1 MLNLDITML
10 FQLVNFFIVLYVLN
24 ILLIRPIRGILKER
38 RDKMDNLSG
47 EADAF
52 EREAEARLASY
63 NESLQSARQE
73 AGQTRDAARAA
84 EQFRRSAEGG
94 CIEAMTAYGVALARG
109 DGVPADESGA
119 VKWFE
124 KAAAAGYPPAME
136 NLSECY
142 ARGRG
147 VPESNRKALEW
158 KFRSRAAQGDR
169 AAEDWLKQNVK

>member
-73 AGQTRDAARAA
+73 AGQTRDAARTAAQA
-84 EQFRRSAEGG
+84 EQQRIVQEAGQKAQALLTEAKASIKAESD
-94 CIEAMTAYGVALARG
+94 ATLAELRARVQ
-109 DGVPADESGA
+109 DLGA
-119 VKWFE
+119 KL
-124 KAAAAGYPPAME
+124 AARVMG
-136 NLSECY
+136 
-142 ARGRG
+142 
-147 VPESNRKALEW
+147 
-158 KFRSRAAQGDR
+158 
-169 AAEDWLKQNVK
+169 